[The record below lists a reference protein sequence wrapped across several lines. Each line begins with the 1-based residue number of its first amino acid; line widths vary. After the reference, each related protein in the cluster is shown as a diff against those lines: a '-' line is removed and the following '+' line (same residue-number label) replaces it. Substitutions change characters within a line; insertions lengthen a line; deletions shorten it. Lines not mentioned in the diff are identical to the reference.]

1 MLTIHGTRGSFA
13 FCAAVLLSLTVS
25 PVFAKGGGHGGGGR
39 PSFGGGSGSPAAKS
53 GAAAGSNFSTVNGPG
68 PTMATGVKNRGR
80 GGIGGGFGRGRGGGY
95 SGGYPNSGV
104 TSSGAFWGAGPQW
117 GTGGTGSPSYG
128 SGSVAGGTGANMQ
141 VQTYNSLVQ
150 GAHRNGL
157 ISAVSPSFSAP
168 SNQTASAQPA
178 FKGSPI
184 DDLLKA
190 TSK

>member
-104 TSSGAFWGAGPQW
+104 TSSGAVWGAGPQW

-141 VQTYNSLVQ
+141 VQTYNWPSSR
-150 GAHRNGL
+150 GA
-157 ISAVSPSFSAP
+157 SSPDLGSVPQFSAP